1 MRLLFVILLVDSALM
16 PLWLVKIRTKKK
28 KLMTNENKKVAN
40 HNKLFGFF

>member
-1 MRLLFVILLVDSALM
+1 MRLLFAILFDSALM